1 MAISSDGR
9 VLALAKYTQNEVKVY
24 ELIGSTWS
32 LTGIVTKD
40 VSTPHDD
47 DETGFS
53 IALSEDGKRLVVGSP
68 KAAQD
73 GLVRVFSTENQ
84 TLTQIG
90 SDIRGGGTVQN
101 LGYGVAISADKST
114 IALAAQF
121 SGVGIAFVRVQ
132 TYNSD
137 TNAYDEIAGG
147 IEQDGIGGEIAVSLN
162 RDGSVVAVGNAL
174 YTNSQGFKG
183 RVAIYSKSSITN
195 QYEET
200 KVLTGQNAGTEDFA
214 KQVTLSDDG
223 NRLMIASDSSQDGP
237 ARATLY
243 EYNTNDQDWYLVD
256 VIDSIEYVSASR
268 DVMTVALI
276 SPSVGNLMIATL
288 MCNENYHVQSHQCV
302 PCEWYEENV
311 AGDDPREED
320 TSCTLAPTTTTTT
333 AAPTTTTTAAPTT
346 TTTVA
351 PTTTTTVAPTTTT
364 ETPTTTP
371 SSEEEDNNEQLMFIA
386 MVGGGGV
393 GFIILIILC
402 VILCR
407 WRGRK
412 AEIVRI
418 TKDLTIDD
426 SPSMDSDDVD
436 PSGMFD
442 L

>member
-1 MAISSDGR
+1 MAISSDGH

-32 LTGIVTKD
+32 LTGTVTKD
-40 VSTPHDD
+40 SSTPHADD
-47 DETGFS
+47 RTGFS
-53 IALSEDGKRLVVGSP
+53 IALSEDGTRLVVGSP
-68 KAAQD
+68 FATQD

-90 SDIRGGGTVQN
+90 SDIRGGDTVQN

-114 IALAAQF
+114 IAVAAQYANPN
-121 SGVGIAFVRVQ
+121 VAFVRVQ

-147 IEQDGIGGEIAVSLN
+147 LDQSGVGGEIAVSLN
-162 RDGSVVAVGNAL
+162 QDGSIVAVGNAL
-174 YTNSQGFKG
+174 WSNGQGFKG
-183 RVAIYSKSSITN
+183 RVAIYSKSSSTN

-200 KVLTGQNAGTEDFA
+200 KELTGQAAGVENFA
-214 KQVTLSDDG
+214 KKVTLSDDG
-223 NRLMIASDSSQDGP
+223 TRLMVASESP
-237 ARATLY
+237 AKATLY

-256 VIDSIEYVSASR
+256 AINSIEYVSASR
-268 DVMTVALI
+268 DVMTVALT
-276 SPSVGNLMIATL
+276 SPSGGDLMIATL
-288 MCNENYHVQSHQCV
+288 MCKENYHVQSHQCV

-364 ETPTTTP
+364 ETLTTTP
-371 SSEEEDNNEQLMFIA
+371 SPEEEDNNEQLMFIA

-426 SPSMDSDDVD
+426 SPGMDDSDDVD
-436 PSGMFD
+436 PDGMFD